1 MAVPATDVIS
11 IAELMSHHRGL
22 LVQPICWTSRHLEM
36 LRCRFEHLDHM
47 PTDDTEPISDACQ
60 PIPID
65 HGKTLAKWREPTY
78 EEIFASGR
86 HFMRRESCLQY
97 LLPPLLDRK
106 CETPYFFFA
115 NKRIHRPQYSVFYRG
130 RKHSQPAGQAP
141 RLTLGYLD
149 YLDVERCRQEMFPA
163 RFPTEDITNR
173 LRVRIQRKRVAQ
185 ITPKNWSENPY
196 LLCALLALAQ
206 LQEHHRTELH
216 PPIHLSRLLLT
227 YKPDD
232 KFFHEF
238 EAHITS
244 ELLELLDNP
253 STATKCIDWLTINHK
268 RVPFHPVEGLK
279 ERIQIE
285 SALNQPPGT
294 FEISDPVDPVIPRE
308 GMRQYQDQ
316 VDEIYIQR

>member
-106 CETPYFFFA
+106 
-115 NKRIHRPQYSVFYRG
+115 
-130 RKHSQPAGQAP
+130 
-141 RLTLGYLD
+141 
-149 YLDVERCRQEMFPA
+149 
-163 RFPTEDITNR
+163 
-173 LRVRIQRKRVAQ
+173 
-185 ITPKNWSENPY
+185 W
-196 LLCALLALAQ
+196 
-206 LQEHHRTELH
+206 
-216 PPIHLSRLLLT
+216 
-227 YKPDD
+227 
-232 KFFHEF
+232 
-238 EAHITS
+238 
-244 ELLELLDNP
+244 
-253 STATKCIDWLTINHK
+253 
-268 RVPFHPVEGLK
+268 
-279 ERIQIE
+279 
-285 SALNQPPGT
+285 
-294 FEISDPVDPVIPRE
+294 
-308 GMRQYQDQ
+308 
-316 VDEIYIQR
+316 